1 MKKLSDSSAYASCN
15 LNINL
20 FQAAAASMKIIDM
33 CYTGHSTLLVPSRL
47 WRISDNINEIIET
60 MDIWLL
66 TLEKRGCSG
75 LLKAGASGLAEA
87 FVLSLLASK

>member
-1 MKKLSDSSAYASCN
+1 
-15 LNINL
+15 
-20 FQAAAASMKIIDM
+20 MKIIDM
-33 CYTGHSTLLVPSRL
+33 CYTGHSTLLIPSRL
-47 WRISDNINEIIET
+47 WKKSDNVNEVIET